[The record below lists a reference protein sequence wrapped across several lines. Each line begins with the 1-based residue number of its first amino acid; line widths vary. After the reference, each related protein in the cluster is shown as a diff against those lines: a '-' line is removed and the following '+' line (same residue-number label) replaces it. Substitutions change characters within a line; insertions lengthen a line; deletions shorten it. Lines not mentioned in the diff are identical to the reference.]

1 MRPLGA
7 IVIEDAVA
15 APENGH
21 SRTIEATARVANH
34 PIHAIATIANRP
46 IVLHVVDALR
56 RAGIEEI
63 VVASSTAA
71 GRTVRECLEGE
82 LDAERTQLRFV
93 TQHESLQLGGAL
105 RLLAPVVRGSP
116 CLVHAGCGLLAE
128 PLTAMVPDAGGGRQ
142 VIVAVHHAP
151 SPDRRLTAESRL
163 LMGLAEL
170 DPERSALGLAGVWGF
185 GPGALERAAAGP
197 LWRGDDL
204 AGLARAIRDPGE
216 RIEVH
221 QSSGWRAYR
230 GDGADLLELNRIALD
245 RLEHKLP
252 REIADANRIEGK
264 VRIGAGANVRDS
276 VLIGPVVIGPRA
288 SVIDAYIGPY
298 TAIGEGAEIEGAE
311 IERSIVAEHAR
322 LTHVG
327 RRLTDS
333 VIGREA
339 RVFRDF
345 SLPQALRLRLG
356 DGTEVGLC

>member
-7 IVIEDAVA
+7 IVIEDAIA
-15 APENGH
+15 APANGH
-21 SRTIEATARVANH
+21 SKTIEATARVANR
-34 PIHAIATIANRP
+34 PIDAIASVANRP
-46 IVLHVVDALR
+46 IVLHVVDALT

-63 VVASSTAA
+63 VVASSTGTSQA
-71 GRTVRECLEGE
+71 VRECLERE
-82 LDAERTQLRFV
+82 LEHERPQLRFV
-93 TQHESLQLGGAL
+93 TQRASLQLGAAL

-128 PLTAMVPDAGGGRQ
+128 PLTALVPDAGSGRE
-142 VIVAVHHAP
+142 VVVAVHHAP
-151 SPDRRLTAESRL
+151 SPERRLSAESRL
-163 LMGLAEL
+163 LLGLAEL
-170 DPERSALGLAGVWGF
+170 NPERSALGLAGVWGF
-185 GPGALERAAAGP
+185 GAGALERAAAGTS
-197 LWRGDDL
+197 WRGDELADL
-204 AGLARAIRDPGE
+204 AGAIRDPGG

-221 QSSGWRAYR
+221 HSSGWRAYR

-245 RLEHKLP
+245 RLEPELP

-298 TAIGEGAEIEGAE
+298 TAIGDDAAIEGAE